1 MSNRDLANDPLAVLS
16 DSVLLVTHV
25 QERID
30 LQLSGP
36 AESDWHQIGSIY
48 DPPQEEMKQSPG
60 LKILNHTPDNQMS
73 GQGNTSIAKGAFSV
87 RPSVPASFSVTWR
100 AKGIGSDHDPFSLNR
115 HV

>member
-1 MSNRDLANDPLAVLS
+1 VSNRDLANDPLAVLS
-16 DSVLLVTHV
+16 DSSESVLLVTHV

-48 DPPQEEMKQSPG
+48 DPPQEEMKQRPG
-60 LKILNHTPDNQMS
+60 LKILNHNQMS
-73 GQGNTSIAKGAFSV
+73 GQGNASIAKGAFSV

-100 AKGIGSDHDPFSLNR
+100 AKGIGSENDPFSLNR
-115 HV
+115 